1 MSDIYRKIYQS
12 LYNSEFTTDLIL
24 ELLSNTK
31 KQSPVI
37 YDIGCGYGFHFDTY
51 LRFTKQIYGVDS
63 NISCVEYCR
72 EKYPSIHCN
81 MSVELNWP
89 SPDFVFLNF
98 NVLNY
103 LSEIELT
110 DILTFLYNKLSGQ
123 VKILADF
130 LDAEKLMFGAVEKVS
145 HVNVDG
151 KTFAFINSLDYPESG
166 DASFTESVFE
176 RHNLVFE
183 CQHTL
188 KIWNIEDL
196 KKCLLASGLSI
207 HNFKTKSMPNNR
219 ATVIEAIVS

>member
-12 LYNSEFTTDLIL
+12 LYNSEFTTNLIL
-24 ELLSNTK
+24 ELLSSSE

-37 YDIGCGYGFHFDTY
+37 YDIGCGYGVHFDTY
-51 LRFTKQIYGVDS
+51 SRFTKQIYGIDS
-63 NISCVEYCR
+63 NISCVDYCR

-103 LSEIELT
+103 LSEIELSE
-110 DILTFLYNKLSGQ
+110 ILKFLCKKLSGQ

-130 LDAEKLMFGAVEKVS
+130 LDAEKLVFGAVQKVS

-151 KTFAFINSLDYPESG
+151 KTLAFINSLDYLKSG
-166 DASFTESVFE
+166 KASFTESVFE
-176 RHNLVFE
+176 RHNLIFE

-188 KIWNIEDL
+188 KIWDIKAL

-219 ATVIEAIVS
+219 ATVMEAIVS